1 LKSILKAAIV
11 ATVTLLLLSSLSSA
25 SVASAAAAAK
35 PPFPTSPCHY
45 VNQVLPDPKCTPGV
59 RSLAVYQKNIN
70 STICVPGY
78 AASVRPPVS
87 YTAPIK
93 ILLMHA
99 YNVTNQSRGSFE
111 LDHLIPLE
119 LGGSPKNV
127 KNLWP
132 EPIKSAFVKDRS
144 VEDKLHT
151 AVCNHTVSLFLAQ
164 REIATNW
171 TALIGTTTTT
181 TK

>member
-1 LKSILKAAIV
+1 LRSILSAVVAA
-11 ATVTLLLLSSLSSA
+11 TTTLLLLLSSSSLVSLATLSS
-25 SVASAAAAAK
+25 
-35 PPFPTSPCHY
+35 PPFPISSCHY

-59 RSLAVYQKNIN
+59 RNLAVSQKNIN
-70 STICVPGY
+70 STICLPGY

-87 YTAPIK
+87 YTAPLK

-99 YNVTNQSRGSFE
+99 YNVTSQPRASFE

-127 KNLWP
+127 KNMWP

-151 AVCNHTVSLFLAQ
+151 AVCNHSISLFLAQ
-164 REIATNW
+164 REIASNW
-171 TALIGTTTTT
+171 TALIGGLNR
-181 TK
+181 